1 MEGLKYDKDKIRMDL
16 VPMSVIESIAKV
28 LTYGAKKYEVNSWK
42 ELPDFWNRYK
52 GALLR
57 HLTAIDKGELIDE
70 ESGLD
75 HIDQVLCNAA
85 FLSWGYH
92 NGKGITIESKDTDNQ
107 NKDENS
113 LFALAKDVS
122 NKAKIEAENSMID
135 KYCNNI
141 AARLIKELDTVYL
154 VEIQKLHMEKYNIYC
169 FDLLI
174 YDTRNFGL
182 LYTKRYNSLYDI
194 NVDIEEQ
201 FDTLID
207 FIKESIAKHYQLQ

>member
-16 VPMSVIESIAKV
+16 VPLSVVESIAKV
-28 LTYGAKKYEVNSWK
+28 LTYGAKKYADNSWK

-52 GALLR
+52 DALLR

-92 NGKGITIESKDTDNQ
+92 NGKGITIESNVDNQ
-107 NKDENS
+107 NEDENS
-113 LFALAKDVS
+113 LFALAKNVS
-122 NKAKIEAENSMID
+122 NKAIIETENGLID
-135 KYCNNI
+135 RYCNKI
-141 AARLIKELDTVYL
+141 TARLIKDLDTVYI
-154 VEIQKLHMEKYNIYC
+154 VEIQKLCIEKHNIRC

-174 YDTRNFGL
+174 YDTKCLGL
-182 LYTKRYNSLYDI
+182 LYTKRYKSLYDI
-194 NVDIEEQ
+194 SVDIEEQ
-201 FDTLID
+201 FDILID
-207 FIKESIAKHYQLQ
+207 FIKESIAKHHSLQ